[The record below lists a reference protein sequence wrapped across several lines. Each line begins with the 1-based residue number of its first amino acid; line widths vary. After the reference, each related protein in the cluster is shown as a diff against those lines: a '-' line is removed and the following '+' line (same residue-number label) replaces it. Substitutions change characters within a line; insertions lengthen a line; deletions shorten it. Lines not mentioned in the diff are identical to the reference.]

1 MSSLAIEVLAVE
13 PGPRFL
19 ERIVTVEGTPPKLL
33 TDPAGDTRGGVFTR
47 GAGSLERAV
56 CTLASRR

>member
-1 MSSLAIEVLAVE
+1 MSSLATDALAVE

-19 ERIVTVEGTPPKLL
+19 ERIVIVEGTPPRPLI
-33 TDPAGDTRGGVFTR
+33 DPAGDTRGGVFMR

-56 CTLASRR
+56 CTRASRR